1 MTAVPMGKRLRR
13 GIRSALIRAA
23 AAVLSFL
30 PLRPALA
37 LGAFGGRLA
46 WHLAPR
52 SRRLSLAHLAIAFP
66 EMPEAERRRIG
77 RECFEHLGRSAMEVA
92 AVRSLDARLEAYV
105 SFAGDGERLLHET
118 LRRGRGMVFVTG
130 HLGNWELMARRVAR
144 SGIPNTVVAKAGG
157 DRGLNVLAERF
168 RASGG
173 VTTLWREDPG
183 AGRAIIRTFREGKA
197 LGLLVDQ
204 DTRVQGLF
212 VPFFGR
218 PAFTP
223 RAAADLA
230 LRFRAPVMVATTRR
244 RGMRPGDGHLVEIT
258 EVACD
263 PDAPDREAE
272 VIRLTAACTRILEG
286 AIRRSPKEWVWM
298 HERWKTRPAE
308 EATQA
313 RAMPKNR
320 GLSGD

>member
-1 MTAVPMGKRLRR
+1 MTSVPLGKRLRR

-30 PLRPALA
+30 PLGPALA
-37 LGAFGGRLA
+37 LGGLGGRIA
-46 WHLAPR
+46 WHLSLR
-52 SRRLSLAHLAIAFP
+52 SRRLALDHLAVAFP

-77 RECFEHLGRSAMEVA
+77 RECFEQLGRSAMEVA
-92 AVRSLDARLEAYV
+92 AVRSFDARLDAYV
-105 SFAGDGERLLHET
+105 SFAGDGERLLHEA
-118 LRRGRGMVFVTG
+118 LSRGRGMVFVTG

-144 SGIPNTVVAKAGG
+144 SGIPNVVVAKAGA
-157 DRGLNVLAERF
+157 DRGLNALAERF

-183 AGRAIIRTFREGKA
+183 AGRAIIRAFREGKA

-204 DTRVQGLF
+204 DTRVQGVF

-230 LRFRAPVMVATTRR
+230 LRFRAPVVVATTRR
-244 RGMRPGDGHLVEIT
+244 GPWPGDGHLVEIT

-272 VIRLTAACTRILEG
+272 VVRLTAACTRVIEE
-286 AIRRSPKEWVWM
+286 AIRRSPTEWVWM
-298 HERWKTRPAE
+298 HQRWKTRP
-308 EATQA
+308 EADAQA
-313 RAMPKNR
+313 RAMPKSR

>member
-1 MTAVPMGKRLRR
+1 MAVPLGKRLRR

-30 PLRPALA
+30 PPGPALA
-37 LGAFGGRLA
+37 LGDLGGRIA
-46 WHLAPR
+46 WHLSPR
-52 SRRLSLAHLAIAFP
+52 SRRLALAHLAVAFP
-66 EMPEAERRRIG
+66 EKPEAERRRIG

-92 AVRSLDARLEAYV
+92 AVRTFDARLEVYV
-105 SFAGDGERLLHET
+105 SFAGDGERLLHQV
-118 LRRGRGMVFVTG
+118 LSRGRGMVFVTG

-144 SGIPNTVVAKAGG
+144 SGIPNVVVAKAGA
-157 DRGLNVLAERF
+157 DRGLNAMAERF
-168 RASGG
+168 RTSGG

-204 DTRVQGLF
+204 DTRVQGVF

-218 PAFTP
+218 LAFTP

-230 LRFRAPVMVATTRR
+230 LRFHAPVVVATTRR
-244 RGMRPGDGHLVEIT
+244 RGRRPGDGHVVEVT
-258 EVACD
+258 EVPCD

-272 VIRLTAACTRILEG
+272 VVRLTAACTGIIEA
-286 AIRRSPKEWVWM
+286 AIRRSPAEWVWM
-298 HERWKTRPAE
+298 HQRWKTRPEDGTA
-308 EATQA
+308 QA
-313 RAMPKNR
+313 RAMPQNR
-320 GLSGD
+320 ALSGD